1 MRYRPF
7 NAIVTHLS
15 GAYFRRKA
23 VSALRQILGTFY
35 VVDYSLNVT
44 LGRVR
49 DPIEAAAALRASI
62 SKGVPILRFIPVL
75 DVRSVSVDDV
85 KSSVLA
91 LMSSQPEG
99 PFGIRLDGHLMEGSK
114 MLSRRD
120 AIVRLAEGIERE
132 VNLDQPKVL
141 IYIKVVKL
149 WGRWVS
155 AIYVGDPANIVS
167 TVKPP
172 RP

>member
-15 GAYFRRKA
+15 GSYFRRRA
-23 VSALRQILGTFY
+23 ISALRQMLGTFY
-35 VVDYSLNVT
+35 VVDYNLNVT

-49 DPIEAAAALRASI
+49 DPIEAASI
-62 SKGVPILRFIPVL
+62 IKGNLDRRLPILRFIPVL
-75 DVRSVSVDDV
+75 DVRSVMLDDV
-85 KSSVLA
+85 KSSVLE
-91 LMSSQPEG
+91 LMASQPEG

-120 AIVRLAEGIERE
+120 AIVRLADGIERE
-132 VNLDQPKVL
+132 VNLDEPTVL

-155 AIYVGDPANIVS
+155 AIYVGSPENIVS
-167 TVKPP
+167 AAKPP